1 MMLLMKVHLR
11 HFKSI
16 DINKLKILPQNIV
29 ICLAGNKCDLIE
41 KEKVTEDRAREFAKE
56 MNALYESTS
65 TDKNKDIDLLFQNL
79 KFKYIAPNLKVEGT
93 SSNEIQ
99 NKLNKENNTKKSIN
113 KNVKLDD
120 KKHIENNTKKKEFC

>member
-1 MMLLMKVHLR
+1 MLL
-11 HFKSI
+11 
-16 DINKLKILPQNIV
+16 
-29 ICLAGNKCDLIE
+29 
-41 KEKVTEDRAREFAKE
+41 
-56 MNALYESTS
+56 
-65 TDKNKDIDLLFQNL
+65 
-79 KFKYIAPNLKVEGT
+79 LKVEGT